1 MLAVESS
8 IGPRSHA
15 VSMDHGNSHRV
26 VPDPGASVRKVADIP
41 LPGKAVRFDYQ
52 SLDTLNGRLYIAH
65 MNADQLVVFDTRKR
79 KVVANLDG
87 VPSVPATTTDTL
99 VACSKT
105 VSRRLL

>member
-1 MLAVESS
+1 MITLRTCWRWNQVLVPAAMLCLWIMA
-8 IGPRSHA
+8 IPT
-15 VSMDHGNSHRV
+15 
-26 VPDPGASVRKVADIP
+26 ASCQTQEPPLRKVADIP

-87 VPSVPATTTDTL
+87 VP
-99 VACSKT
+99 ACQP
-105 VSRRLL
+105 RQRIH